1 MFVICIRVYIC
12 ICPFAFVLLVS
23 ILVDYSVC
31 YEFGKYLTPDFLFP
45 LIQYIDLYS
54 IFVGVCMYVYKHF
67 DSWFVP

>member
-1 MFVICIRVYIC
+1 MYTCVYMYMSIRFRFTCLY
-12 ICPFAFVLLVS
+12 